1 MNSPGH
7 RAVYNSRIAEMS
19 FSHPGL
25 TSCRLAGI
33 FILVILLALV
43 QPVVAADWSS
53 AEQELARKITATT
66 GPGAISLEV
75 VNRSSLSKQDTDEI
89 SRGLRAQ
96 LEALGTRTVKPEQAA
111 ATVAVSLSEN
121 PQSYVWVAEIHQGAG
136 ELSVVMVSTPRPDEP
151 AFVRESP
158 ALTIRKT
165 PLWAQSR
172 PILDVAVMDESA
184 TPTHIAVLDPE
195 QIALYRMAEGRW
207 QLEQSLPI
215 THSRPWPRDMPL
227 HMQAKLLRVLEEGE
241 VERVGGEKPVRVDVR
256 VLVATHRDLAALA
269 KDGKFREDLFHR
281 IYVFPLVL
289 PPLRE
294 RREDIPA
301 LVEHFAKQVCSQ
313 NGWKPIPFASEAM
326 EALREY
332 AWPGNVRELRNVV
345 ERLILLSSTGEVDL
359 ETVRLALPQGAAVS
373 STHTDS
379 GALADRVQTFERE
392 VLLAELKRA
401 NYNVAAAARA
411 LHLERSHLYK
421 KAEQLGVD
429 LRAVR
434 KDQESSS

>member
-75 VNRSSLSKQDTDEI
+75 VNRSSLSKQDADEI

-215 THSRPWPRDMPL
+215 THSRPWPRDM
-227 HMQAKLLRVLEEGE
+227 R
-241 VERVGGEKPVRVDVR
+241 
-256 VLVATHRDLAALA
+256 
-269 KDGKFREDLFHR
+269 GK
-281 IYVFPLVL
+281 LVL
-289 PPLRE
+289 RPDHLF
-294 RREDIPA
+294 DIYLPGVYCQSPSVA
-301 LVEHFAKQVCSQ
+301 PVSLVCRGSDD
-313 NGWKPIPFASEAM
+313 P
-326 EALREY
+326 
-332 AWPGNVRELRNVV
+332 WP
-345 ERLILLSSTGEVDL
+345 LSSQLALGGFYAATRNFFTGVLSPGVGKQSSTAKFYSAAPLPRPSYTLWIFAGVDG
-359 ETVRLALPQGAAVS
+359 TVRLLDGVTEQTARLNWGSDLASVKSSCGSGWQVLATRPGANSSDSVRAFEFPDREPIAVS
-373 STHTDS
+373 PAIEFAGGVT
-379 GALADRVQTFERE
+379 ALWTEAKGGSAIAVSRNAETGTYEAFR
-392 VLLAELKRA
+392 LAIA
-401 NYNVAAAARA
+401 CN
-411 LHLERSHLYK
+411 
-421 KAEQLGVD
+421 Q
-429 LRAVR
+429 
-434 KDQESSS
+434 